1 MSEAPSPTRKR
12 IVDAATKLFYAEGI
26 SRVSVDAVAEK
37 AGLTK
42 RTLYYHFKSKDDL
55 IAAYLDG
62 RDQPNVRQMGGW
74 FEAAEGNVESKVEA
88 IFTNLARV
96 ATHPKW
102 KGCGFLRTAAEL
114 ATPGHPAVKA
124 GSRHKKNFETWLAD
138 ILARDDVRDAGRV
151 ARQIVILLDGAATV
165 MLIHRDVAY
174 VEAAGETAA
183 LLIEQSRDEKAP
195 AQRFAMTRLC
205 TAAAE
210 IAAVSASRAIARPA
224 PSGPIQLIRRRAGS
238 IRRPARAPC

>member
-26 SRVSVDAVAEK
+26 GRVSVDAVAEK

-74 FEAAEGNVESKVEA
+74 FEAAEGDVESKVEA

-96 ATHPKW
+96 ARHPKW

-114 ATPGHPAVKA
+114 ASMPGHPAVKA
-124 GSRHKKNFETWLAD
+124 GSRHKKNFEAWLAGALSD
-138 ILARDDVRDAGRV
+138 HGVNEPQILARE
-151 ARQIVILLDGAATV
+151 IVLLMDGAFSI
-165 MLIHRDVAY
+165 MLVHRNPDY
-174 VEAAGETAA
+174 VEAAG
-183 LLIEQSRDEKAP
+183 R
-195 AQRFAMTRLC
+195 
-205 TAAAE
+205 AAAMLVR
-210 IAAVSASRAIARPA
+210 ARSRSATV
-224 PSGPIQLIRRRAGS
+224 
-238 IRRPARAPC
+238 